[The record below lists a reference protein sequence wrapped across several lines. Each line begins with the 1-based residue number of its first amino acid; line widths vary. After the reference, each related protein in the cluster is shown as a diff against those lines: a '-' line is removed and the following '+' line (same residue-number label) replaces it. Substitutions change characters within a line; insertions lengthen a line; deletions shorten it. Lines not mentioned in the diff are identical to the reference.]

1 MNMRR
6 VDEKLLFG
14 AIDDCVAA
22 GEMAVV
28 HACKAPCHQTRIG
41 YTGSLHPDHE
51 HYLSYETGH
60 HLYLNMIDPP
70 LPLFKKESFAAFF
83 DFTDRMIE
91 TREVLIHCNQGQS
104 RAPSLAL
111 LYMAKRLD
119 ALPDDSYEAA
129 RAAFEK
135 KFPYAPSRGIETYL
149 TENWKSLGA

>member
-1 MNMRR
+1 MTMRR

-14 AIDDCVAA
+14 ALDDCVGA

-28 HACKAPCHQTRIG
+28 HACKIPCHQNCIG
-41 YTGSLHPDHE
+41 YTGSLHPDHP
-51 HYLSYETGH
+51 HYLSHETGH

-70 LPLFKKESFAAFF
+70 LPLFHAETFERFF

-111 LYMAKRLD
+111 LYMAKRLGT
-119 ALPDDSYEAA
+119 LPDESFGAA
-129 RAAFEK
+129 RAAFET
-135 KFPYAPSRGIETYL
+135 KFPYQPGQGIATYL
-149 TENWKSLGA
+149 TENWRELGR